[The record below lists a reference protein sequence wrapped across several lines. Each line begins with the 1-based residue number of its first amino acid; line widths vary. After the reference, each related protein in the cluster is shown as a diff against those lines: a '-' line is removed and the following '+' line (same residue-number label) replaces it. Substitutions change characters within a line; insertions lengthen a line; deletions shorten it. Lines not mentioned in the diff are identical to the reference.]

1 MLAGA
6 QKAVPPSPV
15 EDGVG
20 SPHHHE
26 KPPSEFEQ
34 PELWTQISEG
44 LDVAGRM
51 EHQPYQTLMIAA
63 GVGFL
68 ASGALFSRFSM
79 RAIGMVVRLAVL
91 PAIEKQVAEAGARA
105 TSRTSA
111 S

>member
-1 MLAGA
+1 MLAEA
-6 QKAVPPSPV
+6 QQAAPAIV
-15 EDGVG
+15 EDGVD

-26 KPPSEFEQ
+26 DSSASSAQ
-34 PELWTQISEG
+34 PELWTQISES
-44 LDVAGRM
+44 LDLAGRM
-51 EHQPYQTLMIAA
+51 DRQPYQTLMVAA

-105 TSRTSA
+105 TSRTVA

>member
-1 MLAGA
+1 MQMEA
-6 QKAVPPSPV
+6 QPAVPEIEL

-26 KPPSEFEQ
+26 QPADADAQ
-34 PELWTQISEG
+34 PEVWAQITEQ
-44 LDVAGRM
+44 LDLAGRM
-51 EHQPYQTLMIAA
+51 ERQPYQTLLVAA

-105 TSRTSA
+105 TSRSTA